1 MRYPEGRYI
10 ELEGTG
16 VQSVLFVIDQLAS
29 GGAPRSVL
37 KLARAMR
44 DQGVS
49 VTLMSLSERLGL
61 TVPEGVEVCVVP
73 FTPRSRGEKLHRYQL
88 HARRLDAYLAE
99 HPASF
104 DLVVANLHQAHQV
117 VSRSCLADRAW
128 LCIRSDP
135 LQELIA
141 SQRGWRRWVK
151 RFKVRRLYSHKRLI
165 VLSETNRQSLAAI
178 GCHPREVRVIPN
190 IVDLARLQ
198 TLMEAPIAE
207 REWAEQD
214 FCLYVGRLAMTQKR
228 LDRLLRGYLA
238 SASRLPLV
246 LIGDGDRAGVEREV
260 HRLGLEGRVTLLGA
274 RDNPYPY
281 MRRASLL
288 LLSSDFEGLP
298 NVLLEAL
305 ACGTPVVSTDC
316 LSGPSDILQGE
327 LARGLV
333 PLGDDQAFG
342 AAMSDLLSD
351 PPTIPPMLLHSYA
364 PESVLA
370 RYRGLAGD

>member
-1 MRYPEGRYI
+1 M
-10 ELEGTG
+10 
-16 VQSVLFVIDQLAS
+16 QSVLFVIDQLAS

-44 DQGVS
+44 DEGVS
-49 VTLMSLSERLGL
+49 VTLMSLSDRLGL
-61 TVPEGVEVCVVP
+61 PVPEGVEVCVVP
-73 FTPRSRGEKLHRYQL
+73 FVPRNRSEKLHRYQL
-88 HARRLDAYLAE
+88 HAHRLDTYLAD

-135 LQELIA
+135 RQELIA

-151 RFKVRRLYSHKRLI
+151 RLKVRRLYSRQRLI

-178 GCHPREVRVIPN
+178 GCRPRDVQVIPN
-190 IVDLARLQ
+190 IVNLSGLQ
-198 TLMEAPIAE
+198 ALMEAPVAE

-214 FCLYVGRLAMTQKR
+214 FCLYVGRLAMAQKR

-238 SASRLPLV
+238 SGTRLPLV

-260 HRLGLEGRVTLLGA
+260 HRLGLEGRVILLGA

-281 MRRASLL
+281 MRRARLL
-288 LLSSDFEGLP
+288 LLSSDYEGLP

-305 ACGTPVVSTDC
+305 ACGTPAVSTDC

-333 PLGDDQAFG
+333 PLGDDEAFG
-342 AAMSDLLSD
+342 AAVSDLLSN
-351 PPTIPPMLLHSYA
+351 PPAIPPMLLHAYA
-364 PESVLA
+364 PESILS
-370 RYRGLAGD
+370 RYRALVDN